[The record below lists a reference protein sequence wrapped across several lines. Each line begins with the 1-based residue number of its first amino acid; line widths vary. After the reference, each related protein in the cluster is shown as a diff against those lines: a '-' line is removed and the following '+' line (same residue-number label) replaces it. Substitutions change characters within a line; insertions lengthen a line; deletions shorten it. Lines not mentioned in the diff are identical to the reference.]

1 MDNETRYDI
10 INLLRKYK
18 TDLHYKNQLIEKEN
32 KQKYNDYDYDIIKN
46 TTRINEIKS
55 ILKKICQHQ
64 WITDYID
71 DKYGSSQ
78 QIIYCFNCELSRKD
92 V

>member
-1 MDNETRYDI
+1 MDSETKYDI

-18 TDLHYKNQLIEKEN
+18 TELHYKNQLKKKEN
-32 KQKYNDYDYDIIKN
+32 KCFHDSDYEIIKN
-46 TTRINEIKS
+46 NSRIDEIKT
-55 ILKKICQHQ
+55 ILRKICDHQ

-78 QIIYCFNCELSRKD
+78 QIVYCFNCELSKRD

>member
-1 MDNETRYDI
+1 MDSETKYDI

-18 TDLHYKNQLIEKEN
+18 SELHYKNILN
-32 KQKYNDYDYDIIKN
+32 KKNNKCLHEYDYDIIKN
-46 TTRINEIKS
+46 TTRMNEINT

-78 QIIYCFNCELSRKD
+78 QIIYCFNCELSKKD